1 MKQIILDRIP
11 FQPDRNQLIKRLHVD
26 INSEDGARLMSMIEQ
41 AEGIGR
47 PKAIY
52 TLASIDSK
60 DEDGVIVDGIRLSSY
75 VMRVNFADI
84 NRVFPYVV
92 TCGREL
98 YEWAACLDDM
108 LEQYWADIIME
119 QALAAALK
127 CFYSH
132 LENEYRLGKFKS
144 MNPGSLE
151 DWPISQQKQLFKI
164 IGNVQESIGVELTD
178 SCLMIPIKS
187 TSGIVFQTESGFENC
202 RLCPREDCPNRR
214 VDYNPQLLDEKYK
227 VNKK

>member
-84 NRVFPYVV
+84 NLFPMLLPAA
-92 TCGREL
+92 GF
-98 YEWAACLDDM
+98 EWAACLDDM
-108 LEQYWADIIME
+108 RNINDIIME
-119 QALAAALK
+119 QHCA
-127 CFYSH
+127 
-132 LENEYRLGKFKS
+132 N
-144 MNPGSLE
+144 
-151 DWPISQQKQLFKI
+151 
-164 IGNVQESIGVELTD
+164 
-178 SCLMIPIKS
+178 
-187 TSGIVFQTESGFENC
+187 
-202 RLCPREDCPNRR
+202 
-214 VDYNPQLLDEKYK
+214 
-227 VNKK
+227 